1 MRRTRPKR
9 NEMRGDVPFCR
20 CLARIVLRG
29 TIVVMAMA
37 VASVVHAALDTAT
50 LDSGSVQGISTPV

>member
-1 MRRTRPKR
+1 
-9 NEMRGDVPFCR
+9 MRGDVPFCR